1 MKVLHV
7 ETFDDH
13 IPIYCELVFSNCA
26 FTDTVNEI
34 TEVKFKIVWK
44 EIPDDQLE
52 EFGIIFINYSID
64 I

>member
-1 MKVLHV
+1 MLYK
-7 ETFDDH
+7 EPFDDH
-13 IPIYCELVFSNCA
+13 IPIYRELVFPNSV
-26 FTDTVNEI
+26 FTESVNEI